1 MGQVNKNSDF
11 WYHVAAFA
19 MIMVWGISFLN
30 TRVLLDAGLTPTEI
44 FVARFTIAYIAL
56 LVVSRFKVRY
66 TGWRDELLFV
76 VCGVAGGSAYFIAEN
91 TALQLTLISDVA
103 VLVSI
108 APLTT
113 ALMGAIFYRDERITL
128 LTCVGMIIA
137 FVGSVM
143 LALKDGLV
151 WGDSVLGDL
160 LAMLAALVW
169 AFYSM
174 ALKKLNRTY
183 STLFITRKLF
193 FYGVLSA
200 LPFLA
205 LEDTQINW
213 ESFRQPAVWGN
224 LLYLGLICSMA
235 AYFIWGITVKRI
247 GAVRASN
254 YFYLSPIISM
264 IAAAIWFGER
274 TTPVAYVG
282 CVLILA
288 GVIIAE
294 KFKRKPTA
302 NGEADSVDDGLE
314 PSLGGQGKQIDDA
327 AKA

>member
-1 MGQVNKNSDF
+1 
-11 WYHVAAFA
+11 
-19 MIMVWGISFLN
+19 MILVWGISFLN
-30 TRVLLDAGLTPTEI
+30 TRVLLDSGLTPTEI
-44 FVARFTIAYIAL
+44 FVARFTIAYVSL
-56 LVVSRFKVRY
+56 LVVSGFKVRFS
-66 TGWRDELLFV
+66 GWRDELLFV

-91 TALQLTLISDVA
+91 TALELTLISDVA
-103 VLVSI
+103 VLVST

-113 ALMGAIFYRDERITL
+113 ALMGAIFYRDERISWL
-128 LTCVGMIIA
+128 SCLGMIIA

-151 WGDSVLGDL
+151 WGDSIMGDL
-160 LAMLAALVW
+160 LALLAAFVW

-193 FYGVLSA
+193 FYGILSA
-200 LPFLA
+200 LPLLA
-205 LEDTQINW
+205 MEKSQINW
-213 ESFRQPAVWGN
+213 QAVSRPEVWGN

-274 TTPVAYVG
+274 TNAVAYIG

-288 GVIIAE
+288 GVIMAE
-294 KFKRKPTA
+294 KFKRNPKPEV
-302 NGEADSVDDGLE
+302 N
-314 PSLGGQGKQIDDA
+314 Q
-327 AKA
+327 

>member
-1 MGQVNKNSDF
+1 MEQKKSDF

-19 MIMVWGISFLN
+19 MILVWGISFLN
-30 TRVLLDAGLTPTEI
+30 TRVLLDSGLTPTEI
-44 FVARFTIAYIAL
+44 FVARFTIAYVSL
-56 LVVSRFKVRY
+56 LVVSGFKVRF

-91 TALQLTLISDVA
+91 TALELTLISDVA
-103 VLVSI
+103 VLVST

-113 ALMGAIFYRDERITL
+113 ALMGAIFYRDERISWL
-128 LTCVGMIIA
+128 SCLGMIIA

-151 WGDSVLGDL
+151 WGDSIMGDL
-160 LAMLAALVW
+160 LALLAAFVW

-193 FYGVLSA
+193 FYGILSA
-200 LPFLA
+200 LPLLA
-205 LEDTQINW
+205 MEESQINW
-213 ESFRQPAVWGN
+213 QAVSRPEVWGN

-274 TTPVAYVG
+274 TNAVAYIG

-288 GVIIAE
+288 GVIMAE
-294 KFKRKPTA
+294 KFKRNPKPEV
-302 NGEADSVDDGLE
+302 N
-314 PSLGGQGKQIDDA
+314 Q
-327 AKA
+327 

>member
-103 VLVSI
+103 VLVSM

-151 WGDSVLGDL
+151 WGDSVVGDL

-224 LLYLGLICSMA
+224 LLYLGLICSIA

-288 GVIIAE
+288 GVVIAE

-302 NGEADSVDDGLE
+302 NEEADSVDDGLE

>member
-1 MGQVNKNSDF
+1 MEQDKRAHSDF

-19 MIMVWGISFLN
+19 MILVWGISFLN

-44 FVARFTIAYIAL
+44 FVARFTIAYLSL
-56 LVVSRFKVRY
+56 LVISRFKVRF

-91 TALQLTLISDVA
+91 TALELTLISDVA

-128 LTCVGMIIA
+128 LTGVGMVIA
-137 FVGSVM
+137 FIGSVM

-174 ALKKLNRTY
+174 ALKRLNRTY
-183 STLFITRKLF
+183 TTLFITRKLF
-193 FYGVLSA
+193 FYGILSA
-200 LPFLA
+200 LPLLA
-205 LEDTQINW
+205 LEDTQINMDVL
-213 ESFRQPAVWGN
+213 RQPAVWGN
-224 LLYLGLICSMA
+224 LLYLGLVCSMA

-274 TTPVAYVG
+274 TNAVAYIG

-288 GVIIAE
+288 GVIMAE
-294 KFKRKPTA
+294 KFKRNPKPEV
-302 NGEADSVDDGLE
+302 N
-314 PSLGGQGKQIDDA
+314 Q
-327 AKA
+327 

>member
-1 MGQVNKNSDF
+1 
-11 WYHVAAFA
+11 
-19 MIMVWGISFLN
+19 MILVWGISFLN
-30 TRVLLDAGLTPTEI
+30 TRVLLDSGLTPTEI
-44 FVARFTIAYIAL
+44 FVARFTIAYVSL
-56 LVVSRFKVRY
+56 LVVSGFKVRF

-91 TALQLTLISDVA
+91 TALELTLISDVA
-103 VLVSI
+103 VLVST

-113 ALMGAIFYRDERITL
+113 ALMGAIFYRDERISWL
-128 LTCVGMIIA
+128 SCLGMIIA
-137 FVGSVM
+137 FVGSAM

-151 WGDSVLGDL
+151 WGDSIMGDL
-160 LAMLAALVW
+160 LALLAAFVW

-193 FYGVLSA
+193 FYGILSA
-200 LPFLA
+200 LPLLA
-205 LEDTQINW
+205 MEKSQINW
-213 ESFRQPAVWGN
+213 QAVSRPEVWGN

-274 TTPVAYVG
+274 TNAVAYIG

-288 GVIIAE
+288 GVIMAE
-294 KFKRKPTA
+294 KFKRNPKPEV
-302 NGEADSVDDGLE
+302 N
-314 PSLGGQGKQIDDA
+314 Q
-327 AKA
+327 

>member
-1 MGQVNKNSDF
+1 MGQDKKGHSDF

-19 MIMVWGISFLN
+19 MILVWGISFLN

-44 FVARFTIAYIAL
+44 FVARFSIAYLSL
-56 LVVSRFKVRY
+56 LLVSRFKVRY

-76 VCGVAGGSAYFIAEN
+76 VCGIAGGSAYFIAEN
-91 TALQLTLISDVA
+91 TALELTLISDVA

-128 LTCVGMIIA
+128 LTGVGMVIA
-137 FVGSVM
+137 FIGSVM
-143 LALKDGLV
+143 LALKDGFV
-151 WGDSVLGDL
+151 WGDSILGD
-160 LAMLAALVW
+160 MLAILAAFVW

-174 ALKKLNRTY
+174 ALKRLNRTY
-183 STLFITRKLF
+183 TTLFITRKLF

-200 LPFLA
+200 LPLLA
-205 LEDTQINW
+205 LEDTQLDMATLK
-213 ESFRQPAVWGN
+213 QPEVWGN

-247 GAVRASN
+247 GAVRASK

-264 IAAAIWFGER
+264 IAAALWFGER
-274 TTPVAYVG
+274 TNAVAYLG

-288 GVIIAE
+288 GVVMAE
-294 KFKRKPTA
+294 KFKR
-302 NGEADSVDDGLE
+302 
-314 PSLGGQGKQIDDA
+314 PSTNQ
-327 AKA
+327 

>member
-1 MGQVNKNSDF
+1 MGQANKGHSDF

-19 MIMVWGISFLN
+19 MILVWGISFLN
-30 TRVLLDAGLTPTEI
+30 TRVLLDSGLTPTEI
-44 FVARFTIAYIAL
+44 FVSRFTIAYLSL
-56 LVVSRFKVRY
+56 LAISRFKVQLV
-66 TGWRDELLFV
+66 GWRDELLLV
-76 VCGVAGGSAYFIAEN
+76 VCGIAGGSAYFIAEN
-91 TALQLTLISDVA
+91 TALKLTLISDVA
-103 VLVSI
+103 VLVCI

-113 ALMGAIFYRDERITL
+113 ALVGAMFYRDERITWM
-128 LTCVGMIIA
+128 TCLGMIIA
-137 FVGSVM
+137 FIGSAM
-143 LALKDGLV
+143 LALRKGFV
-151 WGDSVLGDL
+151 WGDSVLGDM

-169 AFYSM
+169 AFYPM

-183 STLFITRKLF
+183 STLFITRKMF

-200 LPFLA
+200 LPLLA
-205 LEDTQINW
+205 LEDKQLDLVVLK
-213 ESFRQPAVWGN
+213 QPVVWGN

-274 TTPVAYVG
+274 TTVIAYIG
-282 CVLILA
+282 CVMILT

-294 KFKRKPTA
+294 KFKRKPTV
-302 NGEADSVDDGLE
+302 N
-314 PSLGGQGKQIDDA
+314 Q
-327 AKA
+327 

>member
-1 MGQVNKNSDF
+1 
-11 WYHVAAFA
+11 
-19 MIMVWGISFLN
+19 MILVWGISFLN

-44 FVARFTIAYIAL
+44 FVARFTIAYLSL
-56 LVVSRFKVRY
+56 LVISRFKVRF

-91 TALQLTLISDVA
+91 TALELTLISDVA

-128 LTCVGMIIA
+128 LTGVGMVIA
-137 FVGSVM
+137 FIGSVM

-174 ALKKLNRTY
+174 ALKRLNRTY
-183 STLFITRKLF
+183 TTLFITRKLF
-193 FYGVLSA
+193 FYGILSA
-200 LPFLA
+200 LPLLA
-205 LEDTQINW
+205 LEDTQINMDVL
-213 ESFRQPAVWGN
+213 RQPAVWGN
-224 LLYLGLICSMA
+224 LLYLGLVSSMA
-235 AYFIWGITVKRI
+235 AHFIWGITVKRI

-274 TTPVAYVG
+274 TNAIAYIG

-288 GVIIAE
+288 GVIMAE
-294 KFKRKPTA
+294 KFKRTP
-302 NGEADSVDDGLE
+302 VD
-314 PSLGGQGKQIDDA
+314 Q
-327 AKA
+327 

>member
-1 MGQVNKNSDF
+1 MGQVKQGHSDF

-19 MIMVWGISFLN
+19 MILVWGISFLN

-44 FVARFTIAYIAL
+44 FVVRFTIAYLSL
-56 LVVSRFKVRY
+56 LVISGFKVKY

-91 TALQLTLISDVA
+91 TALELTLISDVA

-113 ALMGAIFYRDERITL
+113 ALMGAIFYRDERITF
-128 LTCVGMIIA
+128 LTGVGMVIA
-137 FVGSVM
+137 FIGSVM
-143 LALKDGLV
+143 LALKDGFV

-174 ALKKLNRTY
+174 ALKRLNRTY
-183 STLFITRKLF
+183 TTLFITRKLF
-193 FYGVLSA
+193 FYGILSA

-205 LEDTQINW
+205 LEETKISMDVL
-213 ESFRQPAVWGN
+213 RQPAVWGN
-224 LLYLGLICSMA
+224 LLYLGLVCSMA

-274 TTPVAYVG
+274 TNAIAYIG
-282 CVLILA
+282 CVLILT
-288 GVIIAE
+288 GVIMAE
-294 KFKRKPTA
+294 KFKRTPV
-302 NGEADSVDDGLE
+302 N
-314 PSLGGQGKQIDDA
+314 Q
-327 AKA
+327 

>member
-1 MGQVNKNSDF
+1 MEQKKSDF

-19 MIMVWGISFLN
+19 MILVWGISFLN
-30 TRVLLDAGLTPTEI
+30 TRVLLDANLTPTQI
-44 FVARFTIAYIAL
+44 FVARFIIAYFAL
-56 LVVSRFKVRY
+56 LAVSRFKVRY

-91 TALQLTLISDVA
+91 TALELTLISDVA

-113 ALMGAIFYRDERITL
+113 ALMGAIFYRDERITWMSCL
-128 LTCVGMIIA
+128 GMVIA

-151 WGDSVLGDL
+151 WGNSILGDL
-160 LAMLAALVW
+160 LALLAAFVW

-174 ALKKLNRTY
+174 ALKRLNRTY
-183 STLFITRKLF
+183 TTLFITRKLF

-200 LPFLA
+200 LPL
-205 LEDTQINW
+205 LTLQDSKVEW
-213 ESFRQPAVWGN
+213 ETLKQSEVWGN

-274 TTPVAYVG
+274 TNAIAYVG

-294 KFKRKPTA
+294 KFKRT
-302 NGEADSVDDGLE
+302 DVS
-314 PSLGGQGKQIDDA
+314 SS
-327 AKA
+327 

>member
-1 MGQVNKNSDF
+1 MGQEKQSHSDF

-19 MIMVWGISFLN
+19 MILVWGISFLN

-44 FVARFTIAYIAL
+44 FVARFTIAYLSL
-56 LVVSRFKVRY
+56 LAICRFKVRY

-91 TALQLTLISDVA
+91 TALELTLISDVA

-128 LTCVGMIIA
+128 LTGVGMVIA
-137 FVGSVM
+137 FIGSVM
-143 LALKDGLV
+143 LALKDGFV

-183 STLFITRKLF
+183 TTLFITRKLF

-200 LPFLA
+200 LPLLA
-205 LEDTQINW
+205 MEETRISMDVL
-213 ESFRQPAVWGN
+213 RQPAVWGN
-224 LLYLGLICSMA
+224 LLYLGLVCSMA

-274 TTPVAYVG
+274 TNAIAYIG

-294 KFKRKPTA
+294 KFKRAP
-302 NGEADSVDDGLE
+302 VD
-314 PSLGGQGKQIDDA
+314 Q
-327 AKA
+327 

>member
-1 MGQVNKNSDF
+1 
-11 WYHVAAFA
+11 
-19 MIMVWGISFLN
+19 MILVWGISFLN
-30 TRVLLDAGLTPTEI
+30 TRVLLDSGLTPTEI
-44 FVARFTIAYIAL
+44 FVARFTIAYVSL
-56 LVVSRFKVRY
+56 LVVSGFKVRF

-91 TALQLTLISDVA
+91 TALELTLISDVA
-103 VLVSI
+103 VLVST

-113 ALMGAIFYRDERITL
+113 ALMGAIFYRDERISWL
-128 LTCVGMIIA
+128 SCLGMIIA

-151 WGDSVLGDL
+151 WGDSIMGDL
-160 LAMLAALVW
+160 LALLAAFVW

-193 FYGVLSA
+193 FYGILSA
-200 LPFLA
+200 LPLLA
-205 LEDTQINW
+205 MEESQINW
-213 ESFRQPAVWGN
+213 QAVSRPEVWGN

-274 TTPVAYVG
+274 TNAVAYIG

-288 GVIIAE
+288 GVIMAE
-294 KFKRKPTA
+294 KFKRNPKPEV
-302 NGEADSVDDGLE
+302 N
-314 PSLGGQGKQIDDA
+314 Q
-327 AKA
+327 

>member
-1 MGQVNKNSDF
+1 MVQVKKNSDF

-19 MIMVWGISFLN
+19 MILVWGISFLN

-44 FVARFTIAYIAL
+44 FVARFTIAYLSL
-56 LVVSRFKVRY
+56 LVICRFKVRF

-91 TALQLTLISDVA
+91 TALEFTLISDVA
-103 VLVSI
+103 VLVST

-113 ALMGAIFYRDERITL
+113 ALMGAIFYRDERITW
-128 LTCVGMIIA
+128 LTCLGMVIA
-137 FVGSVM
+137 FIGSVM
-143 LALKDGLV
+143 LALKDGFV

-160 LAMLAALVW
+160 LALLAAFVW

-174 ALKKLNRTY
+174 ALKKLNRSYT
-183 STLFITRKLF
+183 TLFITRKLF
-193 FYGVLSA
+193 FYGILSA
-200 LPFLA
+200 LPFLL
-205 LEDTQINW
+205 LENNRPDLNVLM
-213 ESFRQPAVWGN
+213 QPEVWGN
-224 LLYLGLICSMA
+224 LLYLGLICSLA

-274 TTPVAYVG
+274 TNAIAYIG

-288 GVIIAE
+288 GVIMAE
-294 KFKRKPTA
+294 KFKRKPDA
-302 NGEADSVDDGLE
+302 N
-314 PSLGGQGKQIDDA
+314 Q
-327 AKA
+327 

>member
-1 MGQVNKNSDF
+1 MGQAKKNSDF

-19 MIMVWGISFLN
+19 MILVWGISFLN
-30 TRVLLDAGLTPTEI
+30 TRVLLDSGLTPTEI
-44 FVARFTIAYIAL
+44 FVARFTIAYVSL
-56 LVVSRFKVRY
+56 LVVSGFKVRF

-91 TALQLTLISDVA
+91 TALELTLISDVA
-103 VLVSI
+103 VLVST

-113 ALMGAIFYRDERITL
+113 ALMGAIFYRDERISWL
-128 LTCVGMIIA
+128 SCLGMIIA

-151 WGDSVLGDL
+151 WGDSIMGDL
-160 LAMLAALVW
+160 LALLAAFVW

-193 FYGVLSA
+193 FYGILSA
-200 LPFLA
+200 LPLLA
-205 LEDTQINW
+205 MEESQINW
-213 ESFRQPAVWGN
+213 QAVSRPEVWGN

-235 AYFIWGITVKRI
+235 VYFICGITVKRI

-274 TTPVAYVG
+274 TNAVAYIG

-288 GVIIAE
+288 GVIMAE
-294 KFKRKPTA
+294 KFKRNPKPEV
-302 NGEADSVDDGLE
+302 N
-314 PSLGGQGKQIDDA
+314 Q
-327 AKA
+327 

>member
-1 MGQVNKNSDF
+1 
-11 WYHVAAFA
+11 
-19 MIMVWGISFLN
+19 MILVWGISFLN
-30 TRVLLDAGLTPTEI
+30 TRVLLDSGLTPTEI
-44 FVARFTIAYIAL
+44 FVARFTIAYVSL
-56 LVVSRFKVRY
+56 LVVSGFKVRF

-91 TALQLTLISDVA
+91 TALELTLISDVA
-103 VLVSI
+103 VLVST

-113 ALMGAIFYRDERITL
+113 ALMGAIFYRDERISWL
-128 LTCVGMIIA
+128 SCLGMIIA

-151 WGDSVLGDL
+151 WGDSIMGDL
-160 LAMLAALVW
+160 LALLAAFVW

-193 FYGVLSA
+193 FYGILSA
-200 LPFLA
+200 LPLLA
-205 LEDTQINW
+205 MEKSQINW
-213 ESFRQPAVWGN
+213 QAVSRPEVWGN

-274 TTPVAYVG
+274 TNAVAYIG

-288 GVIIAE
+288 GVIMAE
-294 KFKRKPTA
+294 KFKRNPKPEV
-302 NGEADSVDDGLE
+302 N
-314 PSLGGQGKQIDDA
+314 Q
-327 AKA
+327 

>member
-1 MGQVNKNSDF
+1 MGQNKKNSDF

-19 MIMVWGISFLN
+19 ISFLN

-44 FVARFTIAYIAL
+44 FVARFTIAYLSL
-56 LVVSRFKVRY
+56 LLVSRFKVRY

-76 VCGVAGGSAYFIAEN
+76 VCGIAGGSAYFIAEN
-91 TALQLTLISDVA
+91 TALEYTLISDVA

-128 LTCVGMIIA
+128 LTGVGMVIA
-137 FVGSVM
+137 FVGSVL
-143 LALKDGLV
+143 LALKDGFV
-151 WGDSVLGDL
+151 WGDSILGD
-160 LAMLAALVW
+160 MLAVLAAFVW

-174 ALKKLNRTY
+174 ALKRLNRTY
-183 STLFITRKLF
+183 TTLFITRKLF

-200 LPFLA
+200 LPLLA
-205 LEDTQINW
+205 MEDTQLNV
-213 ESFRQPAVWGN
+213 EMLKQPEVWGN

-274 TTPVAYVG
+274 TNAVAYLG
-282 CVLILA
+282 CVLILS
-288 GVIIAE
+288 GVIMAE
-294 KFKRKPTA
+294 KFKRKPA
-302 NGEADSVDDGLE
+302 N
-314 PSLGGQGKQIDDA
+314 Q
-327 AKA
+327 

>member
-1 MGQVNKNSDF
+1 M
-11 WYHVAAFA
+11 
-19 MIMVWGISFLN
+19 
-30 TRVLLDAGLTPTEI
+30 
-44 FVARFTIAYIAL
+44 
-56 LVVSRFKVRY
+56 
-66 TGWRDELLFV
+66 LFV

-91 TALQLTLISDVA
+91 TALELTLISDVA
-103 VLVSI
+103 VLVST

-113 ALMGAIFYRDERITL
+113 ALMGAIFYRDERISWL
-128 LTCVGMIIA
+128 SCLGMIIA
-137 FVGSVM
+137 FVGSAM

-151 WGDSVLGDL
+151 WGDSIMGDL
-160 LAMLAALVW
+160 LALLAAFVW

-193 FYGVLSA
+193 FYGILSA
-200 LPFLA
+200 LPLLA
-205 LEDTQINW
+205 MEESQINW
-213 ESFRQPAVWGN
+213 QAVSRPEVWGN

-274 TTPVAYVG
+274 TNAVAYIG

-288 GVIIAE
+288 GVIMAE
-294 KFKRKPTA
+294 KFKRNPKPEV
-302 NGEADSVDDGLE
+302 N
-314 PSLGGQGKQIDDA
+314 Q
-327 AKA
+327 

>member
-1 MGQVNKNSDF
+1 MEQDKRAHSDF

-19 MIMVWGISFLN
+19 MILVWGISFLN

-44 FVARFTIAYIAL
+44 FVARFTIAYLSL
-56 LVVSRFKVRY
+56 LVISRFKVRF

-91 TALQLTLISDVA
+91 TALELTLISDVA

-128 LTCVGMIIA
+128 LTGVGMVIA
-137 FVGSVM
+137 FIGSVM

-169 AFYSM
+169 AVYSM
-174 ALKKLNRTY
+174 ALKRLNRTY
-183 STLFITRKLF
+183 TTLFITRKLF
-193 FYGVLSA
+193 FYGILSA
-200 LPFLA
+200 LPLLA
-205 LEDTQINW
+205 LEDTQINMDVL
-213 ESFRQPAVWGN
+213 RQPAVWGN
-224 LLYLGLICSMA
+224 LLYLGLVCSMA

-274 TTPVAYVG
+274 TNAIAYIG

-288 GVIIAE
+288 GVIMAE
-294 KFKRKPTA
+294 KFKRTP
-302 NGEADSVDDGLE
+302 VD
-314 PSLGGQGKQIDDA
+314 Q
-327 AKA
+327 

>member
-1 MGQVNKNSDF
+1 MGQGKQSHSDF

-19 MIMVWGISFLN
+19 MILVWGISFLN

-44 FVARFTIAYIAL
+44 FVARFTIAYLSL
-56 LVVSRFKVRY
+56 LVICRFKVRY

-91 TALQLTLISDVA
+91 TALELTLISDVA

-128 LTCVGMIIA
+128 LTGVGMVIA
-137 FVGSVM
+137 FIGSVM
-143 LALKDGLV
+143 LALEDGFV

-183 STLFITRKLF
+183 TTLFITRKLF

-200 LPFLA
+200 LPLLA
-205 LEDTQINW
+205 MEETRISMDVL
-213 ESFRQPAVWGN
+213 RQPAVWGN
-224 LLYLGLICSMA
+224 LLYLGLVCSMA

-274 TTPVAYVG
+274 TNAIAYVG

-288 GVIIAE
+288 GVIMAE
-294 KFKRKPTA
+294 KFKRA
-302 NGEADSVDDGLE
+302 HVD
-314 PSLGGQGKQIDDA
+314 Q
-327 AKA
+327 

>member
-1 MGQVNKNSDF
+1 MGQLKQKQSDF

-19 MIMVWGISFLN
+19 MILVWGISFLN

-44 FVARFTIAYIAL
+44 FVARFTIAYLSL
-56 LVVSRFKVRY
+56 LVISRFKVRF

-91 TALQLTLISDVA
+91 TALEFTLISDVA

-113 ALMGAIFYRDERITL
+113 ALMGAIFYRDERISL
-128 LTCVGMIIA
+128 LTGVGMVIA

-174 ALKKLNRTY
+174 ALKRLNRTY
-183 STLFITRKLF
+183 TTLFITRKLF

-200 LPFLA
+200 LPLLA
-205 LEDTQINW
+205 LEDSQLSMETL
-213 ESFRQPAVWGN
+213 RQPAVWGN
-224 LLYLGLICSMA
+224 LLYLGLVCSMA

-274 TTPVAYVG
+274 TNAVAYIG

-288 GVIIAE
+288 GVIMAE
-294 KFKRKPTA
+294 KFKRNPV
-302 NGEADSVDDGLE
+302 N
-314 PSLGGQGKQIDDA
+314 Q
-327 AKA
+327 

>member
-1 MGQVNKNSDF
+1 MGQVKKNSDF
-11 WYHVAAFA
+11 WYHMAAFA
-19 MIMVWGISFLN
+19 MILVWGISFLN

-44 FVARFTIAYIAL
+44 FVARFTIAYLSL
-56 LVVSRFKVRY
+56 LTISRFKVRY
-66 TGWRDELLFV
+66 SGLRDELLFV
-76 VCGVAGGSAYFIAEN
+76 VCGIAGGSAYFIAEN
-91 TALQLTLISDVA
+91 TALELTLISDVA

-128 LTCVGMIIA
+128 LTCVGMVIA

-143 LALKDGLV
+143 LALKDGFV
-151 WGDSVLGDL
+151 WGDSIMGD
-160 LAMLAALVW
+160 MLAILAAFVW

-183 STLFITRKLF
+183 TTLFITRKLF

-200 LPFLA
+200 LPLLA
-205 LEDTQINW
+205 LEDNHMDWQLLK
-213 ESFRQPAVWGN
+213 QPAVWGN

-274 TTPVAYVG
+274 TNAMAYIG

-288 GVIIAE
+288 GVIMAE
-294 KFKRKPTA
+294 KFKRSTV
-302 NGEADSVDDGLE
+302 NS
-314 PSLGGQGKQIDDA
+314 
-327 AKA
+327 

>member
-1 MGQVNKNSDF
+1 
-11 WYHVAAFA
+11 
-19 MIMVWGISFLN
+19 MILVWGISFLN

-44 FVARFTIAYIAL
+44 FVARFTIAYLSL
-56 LVVSRFKVRY
+56 LVICRFKVRF

-91 TALQLTLISDVA
+91 TALELTLISDVA

-128 LTCVGMIIA
+128 LTGVGMVIA
-137 FVGSVM
+137 FIGSVM

-174 ALKKLNRTY
+174 ALKRLNRTY
-183 STLFITRKLF
+183 TTLFITRKLF
-193 FYGVLSA
+193 FYGILSA
-200 LPFLA
+200 LPLLA
-205 LEDTQINW
+205 LEETKISMDVM
-213 ESFRQPAVWGN
+213 RQPAVWGN
-224 LLYLGLICSMA
+224 LLYLGLVCSMA

-274 TTPVAYVG
+274 TNAIAYLG

-288 GVIIAE
+288 GVVMAE
-294 KFKRKPTA
+294 KFKRAP
-302 NGEADSVDDGLE
+302 VD
-314 PSLGGQGKQIDDA
+314 Q
-327 AKA
+327 

>member
-1 MGQVNKNSDF
+1 MGQVKKNSGF
-11 WYHVAAFA
+11 WYHVAAFV
-19 MIMVWGISFLN
+19 MILVWGVSFLN

-44 FVARFTIAYIAL
+44 FVARFTIAYLSL
-56 LVVSRFKVRY
+56 LVISRFKVTW
-66 TGWRDELLFV
+66 TGVRDELLFL

-91 TALQLTLISDVA
+91 TALELTLISDVA

-113 ALMGAIFYRDERITL
+113 ALIGAMFYRDERITL
-128 LTCVGMIIA
+128 MTCVGMIIA
-137 FVGSVM
+137 FIGSAM
-143 LALKDGLV
+143 LALKDGFV
-151 WGDSVLGDL
+151 WGDSVVGDL

-169 AFYSM
+169 AFYPM
-174 ALKKLNRTY
+174 ALKQLNRTY
-183 STLFITRKLF
+183 TTLFITRKMF

-200 LPFLA
+200 LPLLA
-205 LEDTQINW
+205 LQDAPIDWSALRKPE
-213 ESFRQPAVWGN
+213 VWGN

-274 TTPVAYVG
+274 TTIVAYIG

-288 GVIIAE
+288 GVVIAE
-294 KFKRKPTA
+294 KFRRRPA
-302 NGEADSVDDGLE
+302 PEE
-314 PSLGGQGKQIDDA
+314 
-327 AKA
+327 

>member
-1 MGQVNKNSDF
+1 MHHIFLMETVKKGHSDF

-19 MIMVWGISFLN
+19 MILVWGISFLN

-44 FVARFTIAYIAL
+44 FVARFTIAYISL
-56 LVVSRFKVRY
+56 LAISGFKVRY

-76 VCGVAGGSAYFIAEN
+76 VCGVAGGSAYFIAET
-91 TALQLTLISDVA
+91 TALELTLISDVA
-103 VLVSI
+103 VLVST

-113 ALMGAIFYRDERITL
+113 ALMGAIFYRDERITW
-128 LTCVGMIIA
+128 LTGVGMVIA
-137 FVGSVM
+137 FIGSVM

-151 WGDSVLGDL
+151 WGDSILGD
-160 LAMLAALVW
+160 MLALFAAFVW

-200 LPFLA
+200 LPLLA
-205 LEDTQINW
+205 LENSHLDLATL
-213 ESFRQPAVWGN
+213 RQPAVWGN

-254 YFYLSPIISM
+254 YFYFSPIISM
-264 IAAAIWFGER
+264 IAAALWFGER
-274 TTPVAYVG
+274 TNAVAYIG

-288 GVIIAE
+288 GVIMAE
-294 KFKRKPTA
+294 KFKRGFTT
-302 NGEADSVDDGLE
+302 N
-314 PSLGGQGKQIDDA
+314 Q
-327 AKA
+327 

>member
-1 MGQVNKNSDF
+1 MGKVKKNSDF

-19 MIMVWGISFLN
+19 MILVWGISFLN

-44 FVARFTIAYIAL
+44 FVIRFAIAYLSL
-56 LVVSRFKVRY
+56 LAVSRFKMRWA
-66 TGWRDELLFV
+66 GWRDELLFV
-76 VCGVAGGSAYFIAEN
+76 VCGIAGGSAYFIAEN
-91 TALQLTLISDVA
+91 TALELTLISDVA

-128 LTCVGMIIA
+128 LTCVGMVIA

-143 LALKDGLV
+143 LALKDGFV

-174 ALKKLNRTY
+174 ALKRLNKTY
-183 STLFITRKLF
+183 TTLFITRKLF
-193 FYGVLSA
+193 FYGMLSA
-200 LPFLA
+200 LPLLA
-205 LEDTQINW
+205 LGNTRLDW
-213 ESFRQPAVWGN
+213 ETFRQPVVWGN

-274 TTPVAYVG
+274 TNAVAYIG
-282 CVLILA
+282 CVLILT
-288 GVIIAE
+288 GVIMAE
-294 KFKRKPTA
+294 KFKRKP
-302 NGEADSVDDGLE
+302 
-314 PSLGGQGKQIDDA
+314 DA
-327 AKA
+327 IEEGS

>member
-1 MGQVNKNSDF
+1 MLYLCTIILMGQVKNRGEF

-19 MIMVWGISFLN
+19 MILVWGISFLN

-44 FVARFTIAYIAL
+44 FVARFTIAYVSL

-91 TALQLTLISDVA
+91 TALELTLISDVA
-103 VLVSI
+103 VLVST

-113 ALMGAIFYRDERITL
+113 ALMGAIFYRDERITWL
-128 LTCVGMIIA
+128 SCVGMIIA

-143 LALKDGLV
+143 LALKNGLV
-151 WGDSVLGDL
+151 WGDSITGDL
-160 LAMLAALVW
+160 LALLAAFVW

-183 STLFITRKLF
+183 TTLFITRKLF
-193 FYGVLSA
+193 FYGILSA
-200 LPFLA
+200 LPLLA
-205 LEDTQINW
+205 ME
-213 ESFRQPAVWGN
+213 ESRVDWQVVVSQPEVWGN

-274 TTPVAYVG
+274 TNAIAYIG

-288 GVIIAE
+288 GVIMAE
-294 KFKRKPTA
+294 KFKRKPAGA
-302 NGEADSVDDGLE
+302 N
-314 PSLGGQGKQIDDA
+314 Q
-327 AKA
+327 

>member
-1 MGQVNKNSDF
+1 MGQLKKGHSDF

-19 MIMVWGISFLN
+19 MILVWGISFLN

-44 FVARFTIAYIAL
+44 FVVRFAIAYLSL

-76 VCGVAGGSAYFIAEN
+76 VCGIAGGSAYFIAEN
-91 TALQLTLISDVA
+91 TALEYTLISDVA

-128 LTCVGMIIA
+128 LTGVGMVIA
-137 FVGSVM
+137 FIGSVL
-143 LALKDGLV
+143 LALKDGFV
-151 WGDSVLGDL
+151 WGDSILGD
-160 LAMLAALVW
+160 MLAVLAAFVW

-174 ALKKLNRTY
+174 ALKRLNKTY
-183 STLFITRKLF
+183 TTLFITRKLF
-193 FYGVLSA
+193 FYGILSA
-200 LPFLA
+200 LPLLA
-205 LEDTQINW
+205 LEDTKVSW
-213 ESFRQPAVWGN
+213 ETLRQPAVWGN
-224 LLYLGLICSMA
+224 LIYLGLICSMA

-274 TTPVAYVG
+274 TNVIAYIG
-282 CVLILA
+282 CVLILT
-288 GVIIAE
+288 GVIMAE
-294 KFKRKPTA
+294 KFKRKP
-302 NGEADSVDDGLE
+302 ELS
-314 PSLGGQGKQIDDA
+314 Q
-327 AKA
+327 

>member
-1 MGQVNKNSDF
+1 MGQAKKNSDF

-19 MIMVWGISFLN
+19 MILVWGISFLN
-30 TRVLLDAGLTPTEI
+30 TRVLLDSGLTPTEI
-44 FVARFTIAYIAL
+44 FVARFTIAYVSL
-56 LVVSRFKVRY
+56 LVVSGFKVRF

-91 TALQLTLISDVA
+91 TALELTLISDVA
-103 VLVSI
+103 VLVST

-113 ALMGAIFYRDERITL
+113 ALMGAIFYRDERISWL
-128 LTCVGMIIA
+128 SCLGMIIA

-151 WGDSVLGDL
+151 WGDSIMGDL
-160 LAMLAALVW
+160 LALLAAFVW

-193 FYGVLSA
+193 FYGILSA
-200 LPFLA
+200 LPLLA
-205 LEDTQINW
+205 MEESQINW
-213 ESFRQPAVWGN
+213 QAVGRPEVWGN

-274 TTPVAYVG
+274 TNAVAYIG

-288 GVIIAE
+288 GVIMAE
-294 KFKRKPTA
+294 KFKRKPEL
-302 NGEADSVDDGLE
+302 N
-314 PSLGGQGKQIDDA
+314 Q
-327 AKA
+327 

>member
-1 MGQVNKNSDF
+1 MGQAKNGHSDF

-19 MIMVWGISFLN
+19 MILVWGISFLN

-44 FVARFTIAYIAL
+44 FVARFTIAYLSL
-56 LVVSRFKVRY
+56 LAVSRFKVRY

-91 TALQLTLISDVA
+91 TALEYTLISDVA
-103 VLVSI
+103 VLVST

-113 ALMGAIFYRDERITL
+113 ALMGAIFYRDERITWM
-128 LTCVGMIIA
+128 TCLGMVIA
-137 FVGSVM
+137 FIGSVM
-143 LALKDGLV
+143 LAMKNGLV
-151 WGDSVLGDL
+151 WGDSIVGDL
-160 LAMLAALVW
+160 LALLAAFVW

-174 ALKKLNRTY
+174 ALKRLNRTY
-183 STLFITRKLF
+183 TTLFITRKLF

-200 LPFLA
+200 LPLLFMENTRVDWATTLRKP
-205 LEDTQINW
+205 E
-213 ESFRQPAVWGN
+213 VWGN

-264 IAAAIWFGER
+264 ISAAIWFGER
-274 TTPVAYVG
+274 TTAVAYIG

-294 KFKRKPTA
+294 KFKRKP
-302 NGEADSVDDGLE
+302 ADT
-314 PSLGGQGKQIDDA
+314 
-327 AKA
+327 